1 MKIIVNYIVWWE
13 ETLDYFTQR
22 LGRKAQMIS
31 NNCVRHRLRIFTLT
45 MHSMAL
51 ILELL
56 QLPQKKWPRKK
67 KKDGINWWGVHVS
80 CWWLIVSCVS
90 WLYYSFS
97 PFKWAWC
104 GHHTLH
110 LSSPRDHLVLLFA
123 VFFFFFFF
131 YSNVKVIN

>member
-97 PFKWAWC
+97 PFKWAP
-104 GHHTLH
+104 HASPL
-110 LSSPRDHLVLLFA
+110 LSAWPLSIALCCVFL
-123 VFFFFFFF
+123 FFFFLLKCQ
-131 YSNVKVIN
+131 SHQLI